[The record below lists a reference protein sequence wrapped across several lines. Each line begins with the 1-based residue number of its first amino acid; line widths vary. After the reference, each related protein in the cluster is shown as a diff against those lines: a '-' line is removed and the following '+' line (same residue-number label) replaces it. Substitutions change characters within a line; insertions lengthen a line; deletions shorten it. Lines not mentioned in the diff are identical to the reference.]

1 MSRTEKLNEV
11 LTKYRF
17 TGAVP
22 PDVRKAMEKSKRK
35 TLTGILRGKGGFGLV
50 VFLSV
55 SLYALLKKTGIS
67 VTITKCT
74 VAVWCSLVII
84 AAAAVSGGTYLA
96 VRHIMAVTPPGLH
109 NTAVPVESE
118 TNVQQ
123 PAPAQP
129 TAGQGRFEYDIGIAG
144 FESDTDTGIT
154 SELSEALQRILAA
167 RDPGMR
173 IGIVSRGT
181 TGPGARLMLA
191 GSLIRLEHSY
201 RVTAR
206 LIDVK
211 SSKIITMTSV
221 TMENREG
228 VESTGKKI
236 ADTIAKAIY

>member
-17 TGAVP
+17 TGPVP

-35 TLTGILRGKGGFGLV
+35 TLAGILRGKGGFGLV

-96 VRHIMAVTPPGLH
+96 VRHI
-109 NTAVPVESE
+109 TAVVPLEINSPAVPDESE
-118 TNVQQ
+118 TEGRQ

-129 TAGQGRFEYDIGIAG
+129 TAGQGRFVYDIGIAG
-144 FESDTDTGIT
+144 FESGADAGIA

-167 RDPGMR
+167 RTPGMR
-173 IGIVSRGT
+173 IGIVKRGT
-181 TGPGARLMLA
+181 PGPSARLMLA

-206 LIDVK
+206 LIDAK

-221 TMENREG
+221 TMESGDG

-236 ADTIAKAIY
+236 VDTIAGAIY